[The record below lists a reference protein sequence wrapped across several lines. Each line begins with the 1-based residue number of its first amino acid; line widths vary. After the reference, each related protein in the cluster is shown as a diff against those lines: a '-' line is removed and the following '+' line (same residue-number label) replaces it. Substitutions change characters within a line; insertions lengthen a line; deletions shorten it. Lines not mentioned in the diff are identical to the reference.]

1 MTAGAPYEVGDFPTR
16 CPACGLSYW
25 GSYHDCPGW
34 RTYPLPPVVTT
45 NTTVDS
51 TAMLA
56 AAVNRLAAALE
67 ALNARYDTEPEKK
80 ERDGT
85 R

>member
-1 MTAGAPYEVGDFPTR
+1 MTVGAPYRIGDFPTR
-16 CPACGLSYW
+16 CPVCGLSYW
-25 GSYHDCPGW
+25 GSYHNCPG
-34 RTYPLPPVVTT
+34 PLTVPVSPVRTT
-45 NTTVDS
+45 NVTVDYN
-51 TAMLA
+51 AMLA
-56 AAVNRLAAALE
+56 AAINRLAAALE